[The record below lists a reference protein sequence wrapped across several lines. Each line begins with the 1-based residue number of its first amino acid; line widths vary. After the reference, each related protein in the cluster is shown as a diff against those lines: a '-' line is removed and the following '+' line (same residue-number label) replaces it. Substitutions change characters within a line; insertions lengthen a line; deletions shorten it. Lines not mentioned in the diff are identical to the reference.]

1 MQEQVILVNKK
12 DEPIG
17 LMDKMEA
24 HEKGA
29 LHRAV
34 SVFIFN
40 SNNQLLIQRRSLEK
54 YHTPG
59 IWSNTACSHPR
70 NNESTIS
77 CSNRRLLEEMGVITK
92 IRPVFSF
99 IYRAELSSNLVEH
112 ELDYVFIGFDNKMPN
127 PNPEEVCEWRHVD
140 ETSLRKSIHDDP
152 EAFSPWFKICYQRAF
167 QKAYELNSKELI
179 NLS

>member
-12 DEPIG
+12 DQPIG
-17 LMDKMEA
+17 LMDKLEA

-40 SNNQLLIQRRSLEK
+40 SDNQLLIQRRSLEK

-70 NNESTIS
+70 NNESTIL
-77 CSNRRLLEEMGVITK
+77 CANRRVFEEMGVLTRI
-92 IRPVFSF
+92 IPIFSF
-99 IYRAELSSNLVEH
+99 LYEAELSSDLIEH
-112 ELDYVFIGFDNKMPN
+112 ELDHVFIGFTNKKPN
-127 PNPEEVCEWRHVD
+127 PNPEEVCDWKYID
-140 ETSLRKSIHDDP
+140 ETSLKKLFDDTP
-152 EAFSPWFKICYQRAF
+152 EAFSPWFKMCYKRAF
-167 QKAYELNSKELI
+167 QKAYKLNSKELI
-179 NLS
+179 NGL